1 MFVHQ
6 VSVYLVNAH
15 GTLCKLT
22 GLLKDH
28 NVDIL
33 ALMIADMAE
42 FGIVR
47 FIVKDEDIQP
57 CLDLLKEAGYSAR
70 KNHVVCAKIPNEPG
84 GLHRALQLLESAGNS
99 IEYLYSFNYASN
111 DKSALIIFRL
121 ADREAGAKLLI
132 ENGFTIA
139 TQEEIDSLGC

>member
-6 VSVYLVNAH
+6 VSVYLINAH
-15 GTLCKLT
+15 GTLCRLT

-28 NVDIL
+28 DIDIL

-47 FIVKDEDIQP
+47 FIVKDKDIQT

-84 GLHRALQLLESAGNS
+84 GLHRALQLLEDAGIS
-99 IEYLYSFNYASN
+99 VEYLYSFNYASDN
-111 DKSALIIFRL
+111 NALIIFRL
-121 ADREAGAKLLI
+121 TDREAGAKLLI
-132 ENGFTIA
+132 DNGFKVA
-139 TQEEIDSLGC
+139 TQDEIDALGC

>member
-6 VSVYLVNAH
+6 VSVYLINAH
-15 GTLCKLT
+15 GTLCQLT

-47 FIVKDEDIQP
+47 FIVKDEDIQT

-84 GLHRALQLLESAGNS
+84 GLHRALQLLENAGIS
-99 IEYLYSFNYASN
+99 VEYLYSFNYAN
-111 DKSALIIFRL
+111 DNNALIIFRL
-121 ADREAGAKLLI
+121 SDRETGAKLLI
-132 ENGFTIA
+132 DNGFKIA
-139 TQEEIDSLGC
+139 TQEEIDHLGE

>member
-6 VSVYLVNAH
+6 ISVYLVNAH
-15 GTLCKLT
+15 GTLCRLT

-28 NVDIL
+28 DVDIL
-33 ALMIADMAE
+33 ALMIADMSE

-47 FIVKDEDIQP
+47 FIVKDEDIQT

-84 GLHRALQLLESAGNS
+84 GLHRALALLENAGIS
-99 IEYLYSFNYASN
+99 IEYLYSFNYAYDN
-111 DKSALIIFRL
+111 SALIIFRL
-121 ADREAGAKLLI
+121 TDREAGVKLLI
-132 ENGFTIA
+132 DNGFKIA

>member
-70 KNHVVCAKIPNEPG
+70 KNHVVCVKIPNEPG
-84 GLHRALQLLESAGNS
+84 GLHRALQLLENAGNS
-99 IEYLYSFNYASN
+99 IEYLYSFNYSN
-111 DKSALIIFRL
+111 DNNALIIFRL
-121 ADREAGAKLLI
+121 ADREAGAKLLLG
-132 ENGFTIA
+132 NGFSIA
-139 TQEEIDSLGC
+139 TQDDIDHLGD

>member
-57 CLDLLKEAGYSAR
+57 
-70 KNHVVCAKIPNEPG
+70 
-84 GLHRALQLLESAGNS
+84 
-99 IEYLYSFNYASN
+99 
-111 DKSALIIFRL
+111 
-121 ADREAGAKLLI
+121 
-132 ENGFTIA
+132 
-139 TQEEIDSLGC
+139 